1 MLNLVTYAYT
11 HVCTHRLPTPSRFRT
26 PSRLRAAEKITDKEN
41 EETNGIEKSP
51 FQRNNVTVSVQIK
64 SFDESKAELE
74 ELLSPTL
81 YEKRDK
87 IEKCY
92 TPIYRVPT
100 LGPRRHSRSG
110 SGESPLETTESIRL
124 RDLKMC
130 PTRKDNVLVYHR
142 SFH

>member
-1 MLNLVTYAYT
+1 
-11 HVCTHRLPTPSRFRT
+11 
-26 PSRLRAAEKITDKEN
+26 LRAAEKNTDTEN
-41 EETNGIEKSP
+41 EETNGIEKGP
-51 FQRNNVTVSVQIK
+51 FQRNKVTVSVQIK
-64 SFDESKAELE
+64 KFEESKEELE

-87 IEKCY
+87 IEKMY

-100 LGPRRHSRSG
+100 SGSRTHSRSVL
-110 SGESPLETTESIRL
+110 GESPLETTESIRL
-124 RDLKMC
+124 RDFKMC

>member
-1 MLNLVTYAYT
+1 
-11 HVCTHRLPTPSRFRT
+11 
-26 PSRLRAAEKITDKEN
+26 LRASEKITDTEN
-41 EETNGIEKSP
+41 EETNGIEKNP
-51 FQRNNVTVSVQIK
+51 LQRNNLSAQIK
-64 SFDESKAELE
+64 SFEESKEDLE

-87 IEKCY
+87 IEKWY

-100 LGPRRHSRSG
+100 SGPRTHSRSG
-110 SGESPLETTESIRL
+110 SGESPLETTETRNIKL
-124 RDLKMC
+124 RDFKMC